1 MRERVGGWI
10 PEPDLLNLLFGA
22 LVASVINVVTA
33 LMLGSVASSVL
44 AGAVAVATGLSLVCI
59 AVGGLAL
66 VATRCKE
73 EAVLSGASL
82 LTKSELKAQYRNELN
97 QRSNRLLF
105 LIVTAIVGVLIALSP
120 LILWGIS
127 FFWGDAAPGK

>member
-1 MRERVGGWI
+1 MKKRVGGWI

-33 LMLGSVASSVL
+33 LMLGSVDPSVL
-44 AGAVAVATGLSLVCI
+44 VGAVAVATGLGLVCI

-82 LTKSELKAQYRNELN
+82 LTKSELKAQYRSELS
-97 QRSNRLLF
+97 QRSNSLMLLV
-105 LIVTAIVGVLIALSP
+105 VTTIIGVLIALSP

-127 FFWGDAAPGK
+127 LFWGDAAPGK

>member
-1 MRERVGGWI
+1 MKKRVGGWI

-33 LMLGSVASSVL
+33 LMLGSVAPGVL
-44 AGAVAVATGLSLVCI
+44 AGAVAVATGLGLVCI

-82 LTKSELKAQYRNELN
+82 LTKPELKAQYRNELN

-105 LIVTAIVGVLIALSP
+105 LITTAIVGVLIALSP